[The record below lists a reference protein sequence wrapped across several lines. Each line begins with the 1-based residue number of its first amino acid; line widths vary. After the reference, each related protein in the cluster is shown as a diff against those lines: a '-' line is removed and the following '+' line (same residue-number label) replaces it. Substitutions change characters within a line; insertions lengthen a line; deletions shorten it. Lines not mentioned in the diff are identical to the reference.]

1 MSKFQIVVED
11 SSEGVSISVDNQAQ
25 IHGSQAGRV
34 ATALV
39 QTARLIARLPL
50 EMSDRHFGG
59 CDCDVCMAMREKLI
73 LKPTLH

>member
-11 SSEGVSISVDNQAQ
+11 SADGVSISVDNQAQ

-50 EMSDRHFGG
+50 ETSERHLGG

-73 LKPTLH
+73 LKPTIH